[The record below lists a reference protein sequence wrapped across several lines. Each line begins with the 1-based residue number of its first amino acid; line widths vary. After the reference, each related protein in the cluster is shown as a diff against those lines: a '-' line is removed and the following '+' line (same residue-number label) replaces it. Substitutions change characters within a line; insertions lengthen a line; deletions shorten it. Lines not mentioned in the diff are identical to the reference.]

1 MAGGIQVCMQA
12 DGGRRQ
18 RYVERNRGVGL
29 KKAFFFLWYFFST
42 SKYARADM
50 TEKTP
55 TGTTIYATNHLVIPS
70 RDEEQVEGIK
80 LKGRDSYQ

>member
-1 MAGGIQVCMQA
+1 
-12 DGGRRQ
+12 
-18 RYVERNRGVGL
+18 
-29 KKAFFFLWYFFST
+29 
-42 SKYARADM
+42 M
-50 TEKTP
+50 TVKTP